1 MAHILITNYLY
12 GGPTD
17 GGNVA
22 TEEVGINVDNAIF
35 TEVNSNDPKAAD
47 GVNSKIT
54 YRNDPT
60 TVFYTDET
68 VAQLCAQSNG
78 TLSGS

>member
-1 MAHILITNYLY
+1 MAHILITNYIY
-12 GGPTD
+12 GGPSIS
-17 GGNVA
+17 GQVA
-22 TEEVGINVDNAIF
+22 TEEVGIPTADAIF
-35 TEVNSNDPKAAD
+35 HEVDSADPKADD
-47 GVNSKIT
+47 GVNAKIT

-60 TVFYTDET
+60 TIFYTDET